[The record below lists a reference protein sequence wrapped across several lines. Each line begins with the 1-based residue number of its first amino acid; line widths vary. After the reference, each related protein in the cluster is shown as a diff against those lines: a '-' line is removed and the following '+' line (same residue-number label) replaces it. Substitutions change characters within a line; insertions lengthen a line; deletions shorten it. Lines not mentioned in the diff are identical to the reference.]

1 MLDSVSRPSIGMVA
15 FSFIRNDSSVGRGV
29 EWRKKEAKVEK
40 EEDEEEVEAV
50 ERREVRTQETSL
62 IILQSHS
69 PVHLLSVPH
78 LSTPS

>member
-1 MLDSVSRPSIGMVA
+1 MKNVRG
-15 FSFIRNDSSVGRGV
+15 GRGRGG
-29 EWRKKEAKVEK
+29 EGGRGIG
-40 EEDEEEVEAV
+40 EEEADEVEEAV
-50 ERREVRTQETSL
+50 ERREVRTQESSL